1 MEVKYMNT
9 KLILGATVA
18 AIALTALAGP
28 AAADG
33 TGAGRANAPSILE
46 GTWKVTI
53 TPYICSTG
61 EEFPQA
67 AIKAYHTFTAGG
79 TMLETTSGPTFQPG
93 QRTAGNGF
101 WERTGRGSFRAVF
114 EAFVLFDSVNPPPF
128 APAYKRGT
136 QRFDQGILMQD
147 ADHWSSDAIVT
158 FLDMAGAV
166 VPPSNCARVAAERMQ

>member
-1 MEVKYMNT
+1 MNT
-9 KLILGATVA
+9 NLIVRSMIAVA
-18 AIALTALAGP
+18 ALLASAGP

-33 TGAGRANAPSILE
+33 SGAGRANAPWILE
-46 GTWKVTI
+46 GTWTVTI
-53 TPYICSTG
+53 TPYICATG

-101 WERTGRGSFRAVF
+101 WERTGRGSYRAVF
-114 EAFVLFDSVNPPPF
+114 EAFVLFDSVNPPLF

-147 ADHWSSDAIVT
+147 ADHWSSDAVVT
-158 FLDMAGAV
+158 FRDTAGAV
-166 VPPSNCARVAAERMQ
+166 VPPSNCARVAAERMR